1 MSELSPLG
9 TLISYADPILC
20 AMRKTRL
27 RLRSILAAGLV
38 FGLAPTAPAGFL
50 DLFKDDLESIPA
62 SSELKRQEDA
72 ARADLNRALELEAQG
87 REKKALDIHK
97 NVVKKYPL
105 TTAAAMSQFKKGQIY
120 QKGGDYDDAFEA
132 FQDFID
138 KYKGSSAF
146 SEAIKA
152 QYDIAQ
158 AGQGGT
164 YKKKIFGVIPSKV
177 QPSELL
183 EWYDKIIANAPF
195 SDFAPL
201 AQFAIAEIYVELDK
215 SAQAIQS
222 YQMLVDK
229 YPRHPK
235 APDAQFRIG
244 EIGKRAIEKGNQD
257 RSNIADA
264 REAMEDVLVAYQ
276 DSGRA
281 EEARAALTHFDLIE
295 AQKFYE
301 VGRFYEKQKKYRSA
315 AIYYQKVLGAP
326 SSEHYAD
333 AQARLDDVLAKA
345 PAPDSG
351 LQDLPPVGG
360 EKKRWRVFGGKS
372 EDIPADLFPADV
384 AMQDLPPATE
394 EKKGRWRLF
403 KRKPKGAPADVPPV
417 PTEIASVTE
426 VTPSTAPASS
436 RPPKVTPPPAPTRT
450 VAAAPASS
458 NPKLLKAKKGYVGPP
473 APDLKIAST
482 KPKMRTNP
490 AAVPLEKLDPA
501 PETAGPTPPL
511 PPEPDETP
519 LPLPPPPPDSD
530 L

>member
-1 MSELSPLG
+1 
-9 TLISYADPILC
+9 
-20 AMRKTRL
+20 MRKTPL

-38 FGLAPTAPAGFL
+38 FGLAPSAPGGFL
-50 DLFKDDLESIPA
+50 DLFKEDLNSIPA
-62 SSELKRQEDA
+62 SAELKRQEDA
-72 ARADLNRALELEAQG
+72 ARADLNRALEFEAQG
-87 REKKALDIHK
+87 RDSKALAIHK
-97 NVVKKYPL
+97 DVVKKYPL

-120 QKGGDYDDAFEA
+120 QKEGKYDDAFEA

-152 QYDIAQ
+152 QYDIAR
-158 AGQGGT
+158 AGQEGQF
-164 YKKKIFGVIPSKV
+164 KKKIFAVIPSEV

-183 EWYDKIIANAPF
+183 EWYAKIIASAPF
-195 SDFAPL
+195 SDYAPL
-201 AQFAIAEIYVELDK
+201 AQFAIAEIYEEQHK

-235 APDAQFRIG
+235 APDAQFQIG
-244 EIGKRAIEKGNQD
+244 EIGKRAFEKGNQD
-257 RSNIADA
+257 RSNIANA

-281 EEARAALTHFDLIE
+281 EEARATLAHFDLIE
-295 AQKFYE
+295 AQKFYDI
-301 VGRFYEKQKKYRSA
+301 GRFYEKQKKYRSA
-315 AIYYQKVLGAP
+315 AIYYQKALGGP

-333 AQARLDDVLAKA
+333 AQTRLDDMLSKA
-345 PAPDSG
+345 PTPDSS
-351 LQDLPPVGG
+351 LQDLPPVEE
-360 EKKRWRVFGGKS
+360 EKERWRVFKRKS
-372 EDIPADLFPADV
+372 EDEFIDVVPADV
-384 AMQDLPPATE
+384 AVQDLPPVSE
-394 EKKGRWRLF
+394 EKTRWRLF
-403 KRKPKGAPADVPPV
+403 KRKPKDDLPADIPPV
-417 PTEIASVTE
+417 PSEVASVSA
-426 VTPSTAPASS
+426 VTPSTSTGRLPN
-436 RPPKVTPPPAPTRT
+436 PTPPSATTRSVASAPT
-450 VAAAPASS
+450 ASK
-458 NPKLLKAKKGYVGPP
+458 PKLLKAKKNYAGPP

-490 AAVPLEKLDPA
+490 AAVPLEKLDPT
-501 PETAGPTPPL
+501 PEPTLPL